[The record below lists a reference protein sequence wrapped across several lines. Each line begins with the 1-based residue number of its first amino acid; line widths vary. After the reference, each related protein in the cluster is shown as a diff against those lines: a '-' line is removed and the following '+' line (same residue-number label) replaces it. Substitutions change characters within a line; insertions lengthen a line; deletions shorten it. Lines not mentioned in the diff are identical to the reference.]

1 MPEVSMHRR
10 ASLVTPL
17 GTLTLTADAL
27 GLCGLSF
34 PGEPTADATAQRVA
48 ISADP
53 LFSEVEKQILA
64 YLEGDLQYFDLP
76 LSIHGTPFRQQVW
89 QQLRTIPYGK
99 TRSYGELA
107 ADLGDRR
114 KARAVGGAAGAN
126 PLALVIP
133 CHRLIGATG
142 SLTGFGGGLALK
154 QILLELERGNILDP

>member
-1 MPEVSMHRR
+1 MFRC

-17 GTLTLTADAL
+17 GTLTMSADPL

-34 PGEPTADATAQRVA
+34 PGETVANASGRQVA
-48 ISADP
+48 ISAEP
-53 LFSEVEKQILA
+53 LFCEAEKQIIA
-64 YLEGDLQYFDLP
+64 YLAGDLQYFDLP
-76 LSIHGTPFRQQVW
+76 LSIHGTPFRRQVW
-89 QQLRTIPYGK
+89 QQLRTIPYGR
-99 TRSYGELA
+99 TRSYSELA

-133 CHRLIGATG
+133 CHRLIGANG

-154 QILLELERGNILDP
+154 QILLELEGGSMVQRK